1 MKMSKGKVLIA
12 ENEERIRKL
21 LNIYLEKND
30 YLVAEAKDGEEVLQ
44 LLNKMRPDVL
54 VLDILMPKLTGIEVC
69 KIVRKDPINQ
79 NLPIMFLSSL
89 NEKAFII
96 EGLEAGGDD
105 YLTKPF
111 DPNELV
117 ARVNAM
123 LRRLKKN
130 VDDRF
135 IYEALTSQEM
145 NILLLM
151 ERGYTNKEIAHKLFL
166 TEGTV
171 KVYNHN
177 IYQKLQ
183 VKNRTQAIVR
193 AKEVA
198 LI

>member
-1 MKMSKGKVLIA
+1 MNMSKGKVLIA

-21 LNIYLEKND
+21 LNIYLEKNE
-30 YLVAEAKDGEEVLQ
+30 YLVVEAKDGEEVLQ
-44 LLNKMRPDVL
+44 LLNKMKPDVL

-96 EGLEAGGDD
+96 EGLDAGGDD

-117 ARVNAM
+117 ARVNAL
-123 LRRLKKN
+123 LRRLRKN

-135 IYEALTSQEM
+135 MYEALTSQEM